1 MGGWEHLKCKSANRS
16 TELLCVVLYTL
27 YFRKYIR
34 TKVLCTFENG
44 DDKGVPVATLTILA
58 TRVHVHV
65 QRCTYHMD
73 GKIPS
78 YQTARSF
85 SLKIAYLREGL
96 LVHHVSGAPR
106 LDTARRSDRATLHR
120 RPRVLTCDVIVA
132 SARETSVGPAK

>member
-65 QRCTYHMD
+65 HVQRCTYGWENTFVRKYESTKLHD
-73 GKIPS
+73 
-78 YQTARSF
+78 RSH
-85 SLKIAYLREGL
+85 SK
-96 LVHHVSGAPR
+96 
-106 LDTARRSDRATLHR
+106 
-120 RPRVLTCDVIVA
+120 
-132 SARETSVGPAK
+132 